1 MNDTQRKAITDLR
14 LKGCSYSQI
23 SIKVGLSENTIKT
36 FCRRNN
42 LKAEDIANAIGP
54 KEGVCEC
61 CGKPTVLIEGKKP
74 KRFCSS
80 SCRNKWWNSNLDK
93 VNKKAKDYDCLVYY
107 GVLTTTTMGQFLSL
121 LFVSR
126 YEDEWED
133 DRREL
138 KEGYPYAYVWNR
150 EEEFGEIGSI
160 QIKMEQGGLVRVA

>member
-54 KEGVCEC
+54 QKGVCEC
-61 CGKPTVLIEGKKP
+61 CGKPTVMIEGKKP

-93 VNKKAKDYDCLVYY
+93 VNKKAHYEFVCVRCHKPFTAY
-107 GVLTTTTMGQFLSL
+107 GN
-121 LFVSR
+121 
-126 YEDEWED
+126 
-133 DRREL
+133 
-138 KEGYPYAYVWNR
+138 KERKYCCHP
-150 EEEFGEIGSI
+150 
-160 QIKMEQGGLVRVA
+160 L